1 MKPRY
6 ERPVIV
12 RHIAGATSKFGV
24 LSATRPVK
32 TFEGVP
38 IADLVERYGSPLFL
52 FSEKVLRDR
61 VRDLRDQ
68 LARRF
73 ADFTLAWSYKTNYL
87 DGICRVLHQEGAW
100 AEVVS
105 GMEMRKALRLGV
117 PGRQILFNGP
127 YKTEADLE
135 QAFREGVRVH
145 LDHLDELALAE
156 RVADRLGLVPE
167 VGIRVSVS
175 DLPVP
180 SWDRFG
186 FNLESGRALEAVRRI
201 LRGGR
206 LDLRALHC
214 HIGTFIQDP
223 DAYRLAAKAI
233 GRFSVVLDQEL
244 GVRVDT
250 IDLGGGFAS
259 HNTLHAQYLPGD
271 EVTPSFSQYV
281 ERIAAG
287 FEEAFDGAEPPRLV
301 LETGRALVDDAAMLV
316 STVVGN
322 KRMQD
327 GRRAVI
333 IDAGVNILPTAW
345 WYRHDVQPAQ
355 DVYGTPE
362 PTVFFGPL
370 CMNIDVV
377 RDRIM
382 FPPLRAGDRVVI
394 GHVGAYNVT
403 QWMQFITTRPN
414 VVMVSPR
421 GEHGL
426 LRRAEDL
433 ETLLA
438 QEEMPAWLAS

>member
-6 ERPVIV
+6 ERPVIL
-12 RHIAGATSKFGV
+12 RHIPGATSKFGA
-24 LSATRPVK
+24 LSVSRPVT

-38 IADLVERYGSPLFL
+38 IAELVERYGSPLFL
-52 FSEKVLRDR
+52 FSEKLLRDR
-61 VRDLRDQ
+61 FRELRDQ

-73 ADFTLAWSYKTNYL
+73 ANFTLAWSYKTNYL
-87 DGICRVLHQEGAW
+87 DAVCRVFHQEGAW

-105 GMEMRKALRLGV
+105 GFEMRKALRLGV
-117 PGRQILFNGP
+117 PGRQIIFNGP
-127 YKTEADLE
+127 SKSEADLE
-135 QAFREGVRVH
+135 QAFREGVRIH
-145 LDHLDELALAE
+145 IDHLDELALAE
-156 RVADRLGLVPE
+156 RVAERLGVTPE
-167 VGIRVSVS
+167 VGIRISIS

-186 FNLESGRALEAVRRI
+186 FHLESGRALEAVRRI
-201 LRGGR
+201 LRSGR
-206 LDLRALHC
+206 LELRTLHC

-223 DAYRLAAKAI
+223 DAYRLSARAMGKFAMQI
-233 GRFSVVLDQEL
+233 DREL

-259 HNTLHAQYLPGD
+259 HNTLHSQYLPGD
-271 EVTPSFSQYV
+271 EASPSLSQFV
-281 ERIAAG
+281 EKIAEG

-322 KRMQD
+322 KRLQD

-345 WYRHDVQPAQ
+345 WYRHDIRPAQ
-355 DVYGTPE
+355 DSYGTPE

-370 CMNIDVV
+370 CMNIDVI
-377 RDRIM
+377 RDRIQ

-414 VVMVSPR
+414 VILVSPKGR
-421 GEHGL
+421 HAVM
-426 LRRAEDL
+426 RRAEDL
-433 ETLLA
+433 EA
-438 QEEMPAWLAS
+438 VVSQEEMPAWLVS